1 MAKRS
6 LVGSLDNKTV
16 AQVSR
21 PYLSVQTMVKT
32 IGCELVKKKST
43 LIFLT
48 RAKIA
53 ASARMMKLARR
64 ISQIF
69 GSPGREMREQPKN

>member
-1 MAKRS
+1 
-6 LVGSLDNKTV
+6 
-16 AQVSR
+16 
-21 PYLSVQTMVKT
+21 MVKT
-32 IGCELVKKKST
+32 ICCELVKKST
-43 LIFLT
+43 LIFLM

-53 ASARMMKLARR
+53 ASARMTKLGRR